1 VSAERA
7 LRFALNGRPVQ
18 IDVPP
23 HWTLLQA
30 LRESLLAYEVKYGC
44 GEGECG
50 ACAVLLDDEPVNACL
65 LLAVHADGKSVTTA
79 RGLAAEFVGAQGF
92 APLQEAFVAHGAV
105 QCGFCTPGM
114 LVAAAHLLRTNPT
127 PSREQIRA
135 ALAANLC
142 RCTGYAKIVD
152 AVAAAAAALDDR
164 AEALGDEAAEGYRP
178 SGNELEK

>member
-1 VSAERA
+1 LSAERA
-7 LRFALNGRPVQ
+7 LRFALNGRPVA
-18 IDVPP
+18 IDAPP
-23 HWTLLQA
+23 HWTLLQL
-30 LRESLLAYEVKYGC
+30 LRERLLAYEVKYGC

-79 RGLAAEFVGAQGF
+79 RGLGGELVRAQGDASQPSRWAQRP
-92 APLQEAFVAHGAV
+92 APLQEAFAEREAV

-114 LVAAAHLLRTNPT
+114 LVAAAHLLRTNPN
-127 PSREQIRA
+127 PSREEIRA

-152 AVAAAAAALDDR
+152 AVAAAAAGLGER
-164 AEALGDEAAEGYRP
+164 AEGSGDEET
-178 SGNELEK
+178 

>member
-7 LRFALNGRPVQ
+7 LRFTLNGRPVV
-18 IDVPP
+18 IGVPL

-30 LRESLLAYEVKYGC
+30 LRDSLLAYEVKYGC

-79 RGLAAEFVGAQGF
+79 RGLGLGGVQGGASQPSRWVQSL
-92 APLQEAFVAHGAV
+92 APLQEAFVEYGAV

-114 LVAAAHLLRTNPT
+114 LVAAAHLLRTNPD
-127 PSREQIRA
+127 PSRGQIRA

-152 AVAAAAAALDDR
+152 AVAAAAAVLGAGGQG
-164 AEALGDEAAEGYRP
+164 LGDEEA
-178 SGNELEK
+178 

>member
-1 VSAERA
+1 MSAERV
-7 LRFALNGRPVQ
+7 LRFTLNGRPVE
-18 IDVPP
+18 IGVPP

-30 LRESLLAYEVKYGC
+30 LRERLLAYEVKYGC

-65 LLAVHADGKSVTTA
+65 LLAAHADGKSVTTA
-79 RGLAAEFVGAQGF
+79 RGLGLGGVQGGASQPSRWVQSL
-92 APLQEAFVAHGAV
+92 APLQEAFVEYGAV

-114 LVAAAHLLRTNPT
+114 LVAAAHLLRTNPD
-127 PSREQIRA
+127 PSRGQIRA

-152 AVAAAAAALDDR
+152 AVAAAAAVLGAGGQG
-164 AEALGDEAAEGYRP
+164 LGDEEA
-178 SGNELEK
+178 

>member
-1 VSAERA
+1 VI
-7 LRFALNGRPVQ
+7 G
-18 IDVPP
+18 VPL

-30 LRESLLAYEVKYGC
+30 LRDSLLAYEVKYGC

-79 RGLAAEFVGAQGF
+79 RGLGLGGVQGGASQPSRWVQSLAPTARAQGL
-92 APLQEAFVAHGAV
+92 APLQEAFVEYGAV

-114 LVAAAHLLRTNPT
+114 LVAAAHLLRTNPD
-127 PSREQIRA
+127 PSRGQIRA

-152 AVAAAAAALDDR
+152 AVAAAAAVLGAGGQG
-164 AEALGDEAAEGYRP
+164 LGDEEA
-178 SGNELEK
+178 